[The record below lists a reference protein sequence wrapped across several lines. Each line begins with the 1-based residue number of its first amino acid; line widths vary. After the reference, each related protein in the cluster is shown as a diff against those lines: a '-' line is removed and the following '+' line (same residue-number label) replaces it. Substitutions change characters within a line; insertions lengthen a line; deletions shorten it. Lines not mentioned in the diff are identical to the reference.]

1 MTYIIKIILI
11 LSSEFEHKGIFTEL
25 DYYFLF
31 SDCFLCVPFVFFF
44 LPLIKHFI
52 SFYLHSKGMVE
63 MLIYLMLTVQR
74 SGRILELYS
83 RKRIW
88 GNINCPFLF
97 IVDNLTLTW
106 EFYARKQLAATL
118 LMFVHLF
125 SFSWRFQVVTI
136 PRNFRNKVF
145 FICEI

>member
-1 MTYIIKIILI
+1 MRI
-11 LSSEFEHKGIFTEL
+11 LSSEFELDGIFSAL
-25 DYYFLF
+25 DRYFLNYFPIIF
-31 SDCFLCVPFVFFF
+31 SVFLFFS

-118 LMFVHLF
+118 LMLVHLF

>member
-1 MTYIIKIILI
+1 M
-11 LSSEFEHKGIFTEL
+11 
-25 DYYFLF
+25 
-31 SDCFLCVPFVFFF
+31 
-44 LPLIKHFI
+44 
-52 SFYLHSKGMVE
+52 M
-63 MLIYLMLTVQR
+63 IYLMLTVQR

-83 RKRIW
+83 QKRIW
-88 GNINCPFLF
+88 GSINCPFLF

-136 PRNFRNKVF
+136 PRNFRNLNSNSPF
-145 FICEI
+145 